1 MHLLLLL
8 CINLIKQ
15 QNIIFFLYFRGEDL
29 VSTQTSDKDGS
40 PMLTLKKVSTNE
52 YSVSVL
58 SLEFCEN
65 VLRMAGDQKL
75 MEVRGCLEGII
86 LKIQDF

>member
-1 MHLLLLL
+1 M
-8 CINLIKQ
+8 
-15 QNIIFFLYFRGEDL
+15 LYRGEDI
-29 VSTQTSDKDGS
+29 VSSQTSEKDGH
-40 PMLTLKKVSTNE
+40 PMLTLHKVSSNE

-75 MEVRGCLEGII
+75 MEVRSCLEGNQSRMRVFLCI
-86 LKIQDF
+86 DSCAVH